1 MKTNKFTAAA
11 PTAMFA
17 LQPAAFADTTA
28 YKNDRTMAVLGHV
41 NYFDLTADS
50 RLIYVVKKCM
60 QRRDD

>member
-1 MKTNKFTAAA
+1 ML
-11 PTAMFA
+11 A

-28 YKNDRTMAVLGHV
+28 YKNGKTMAVSGHV
-41 NYFDLTADS
+41 NNFDLTADS